1 MIKNI
6 VFDFGDVFINL
17 DKTATRKAFED
28 LKISKLSDD
37 EEYMLIQ
44 YELGNVST
52 EQFVTRFLKY
62 QDSVSSEKE
71 LIDAWNAILKDFPTY
86 RLDFIKKL
94 NTSKKYRLF
103 LLSNTNDLHISW
115 IQKEWGI
122 KKYREFKS
130 CFEKF
135 YLSHEIC
142 LRKPNAN
149 IYEFILN
156 ENHLRAHETLFIDDT
171 KDHTDAAKK
180 LGIHVWNIDPLVEDV
195 VNLWTRK
202 EFQQ

>member
-1 MIKNI
+1 MSQHLNRPEVRTSQAFEANGLSNPIAFEGPNRPVKSFQKR
-6 VFDFGDVFINL
+6 VQGDVS
-17 DKTATRKAFED
+17 
-28 LKISKLSDD
+28 SKFSPAHWP
-37 EEYMLIQ
+37 ENYPE
-44 YELGNVST
+44 N
-52 EQFVTRFLKY
+52 
-62 QDSVSSEKE
+62 
-71 LIDAWNAILKDFPTY
+71 N
-86 RLDFIKKL
+86 L

-156 ENHLRAHETLFIDDT
+156 ENHLRANETLFIDDT